1 MARPN
6 LTKVEIDA
14 LKMKLINAAIYVNK
28 NDGFDNISI
37 KTIASYS
44 KINSAIIYKYFKNLD
59 ELIIYSYVDKF
70 YTYYD
75 ELKKIN
81 FKNSDEI
88 EIYLLTWEQFCKFTY
103 NNKEI
108 VDTLFFEGK
117 EFDLDYII
125 LDYSKLYSRSYDIS
139 NESILNMLS
148 KSNLYERNLHV
159 LRPILSKLYNEKE
172 IENIN
177 NLLINNFQVYLK
189 HLIFNKIH
197 ISENEFIILICD
209 SNKLLLDTLI
219 K

>member
-28 NDGFDNISI
+28 NNGFDNISI

-81 FKNSDEI
+81 FKNLDEI

-125 LDYSKLYSRSYDIS
+125 LDYSKLYNRSYDIS

-159 LRPILSKLYNEKE
+159 LRPILSKLYNDKE

-197 ISENEFIILICD
+197 ISENEFINLICD